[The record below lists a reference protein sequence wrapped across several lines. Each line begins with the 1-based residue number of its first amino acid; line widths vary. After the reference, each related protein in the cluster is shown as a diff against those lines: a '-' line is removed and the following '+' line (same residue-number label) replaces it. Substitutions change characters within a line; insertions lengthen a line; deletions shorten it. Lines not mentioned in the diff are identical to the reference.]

1 MIEDLKIIDMT
12 FEEGYQLLSDLR
24 TIAENSENSMILRK
38 LAQEGSRIIRSRL
51 GASEELIDYI
61 DLSLY
66 DQKMKGG
73 NN

>member
-12 FEEGYQLLSDLR
+12 FEEGYQLLSELR

-66 DQKMKGG
+66 DQKMKGEL
-73 NN
+73 